1 MVCAFLFLFLYRIFA
16 GYFAARLYKTCK
28 GQNWKKSALLVI
40 CNFLIDDQHAHL
52 LSFHIDVAAMFAL
65 DFWHKNFYI
74 NQEEYFNTGIMMHF
88 YYLSQCPIQLFNYWS
103 FWLHVSLLQQ
113 WLNSLITPVT
123 TLNSVIANKD
133 FAMRLKAL
141 ML

>member
-40 CNFLIDDQHAHL
+40 CNFLIDDQHAHV

-74 NQEEYFNTGIMMHF
+74 KQEEYFNTGIMMHF
-88 YYLSQCPIQLFNYWS
+88 YYLSQCPIEAFDCMS
-103 FWLHVSLLQQ
+103 CLQQ
-113 WLNSLITPVT
+113 WLNSLISPVT

-133 FAMRLKAL
+133 FEMRLKAL